1 MERRNCRSLHTVP
14 KWIQTPGHLD
24 FCESSVLPLS
34 YWAPREN
41 ETRATAIMRACG
53 CLYEWGPTCVLVW
66 PLLRPVSRRS
76 AYGRPGLLMN
86 SFQSSES
93 VLLADRDG
101 VRFTF
106 GTVYTTLFGE
116 WHNRTHI
123 ETNVSRFPLWQLSP
137 ACGSPKRVW
146 QTKSTVTYY
155 GGSTLRLQTWLPMK
169 EILWSQW
176 HAITFTCLVT
186 LLQHSIRNNIDITL
200 CILSQ
205 CT

>member
-1 MERRNCRSLHTVP
+1 MTQSHT
-14 KWIQTPGHLD
+14 
-24 FCESSVLPLS
+24 
-34 YWAPREN
+34 YWN
-41 ETRATAIMRACG
+41 QC
-53 CLYEWGPTCVLVW
+53 
-66 PLLRPVSRRS
+66 
-76 AYGRPGLLMN
+76 
-86 SFQSSES
+86 Q
-93 VLLADRDG
+93 
-101 VRFTF
+101 VR
-106 GTVYTTLFGE
+106 
-116 WHNRTHI
+116 
-123 ETNVSRFPLWQLSP
+123 RFPLWQLSP

-205 CT
+205 CTIVNLSINVTSQRKQVSCTQWHLWQIWQTNWGTSVDTTAFELEKVLLDPIFILKWMNFYSLWIMFLKHHVTNTSSWEAETLWIVSKTRSKVSKN